1 MTRRRPE
8 QVLEW
13 LRTKPSLGE
22 VQREFPGEWERVR
35 RQVET
40 LVAADDAEA
49 LRAYLADAARPVM
62 PTQGH
67 RPPDTEL
74 VAAHVRQYLTLRTLD
89 QAYLASTTG
98 VTSGTLRLG
107 LVGGTV
113 AQRLLFRRG
122 LERKP
127 VSYPWFRLLW
137 PLVGEHNRT
146 ALMPLVREKGIY
158 CFYTRTLLRRLA
170 REIGDRRCL
179 EIGAG
184 DGTLAG
190 FLAAEGVDVVATDDQ
205 SWADSVE
212 YPTTVLRE
220 SATRALRAHEP
231 TVVLCSWPP
240 PGNPF
245 ERQVFATP
253 SVGLYIVISTHHEM
267 NAGNWPAYR
276 AQQDFDL
283 DDDVRLGRHVLPP
296 SLDGAVLFFRRR
308 PDPSRTAS

>member
-1 MTRRRPE
+1 MARRRPE
-8 QVLEW
+8 QVLDW

-22 VQREFPGEWERVR
+22 VQREFPDEWERVR
-35 RQVET
+35 RTVET

-49 LRAYLADAARPVM
+49 LRGYLADAARPVM
-62 PTQGH
+62 PGSGH

-89 QAYLASTTG
+89 AAYLASTTG

-113 AQRLLFRRG
+113 AQRLLFRRD

-127 VSYPWFRLLW
+127 VSSVWFRLLW
-137 PLVGEHNRT
+137 PLVGEHNRK

-190 FLAAEGVDVVATDDQ
+190 FLAAQGVDIVATDDH

-212 YPTTVLRE
+212 YPTTVLRQ
-220 SATRALRAHEP
+220 SATKALREHEP
-231 TVVLCSWPP
+231 SVVLCSWPP

-245 ERQVFATP
+245 ERLVFATP
-253 SVGLYIVISTHHEM
+253 SVELYIVISTHCEM

-276 AQQDFDL
+276 AQQEFDL

-308 PDPSRTAS
+308 RAAGTGD

>member
-1 MTRRRPE
+1 MSRRRPE
-8 QVLEW
+8 QVLDW
-13 LRTKPSLGE
+13 LRTKPSLAE
-22 VQREFPGEWERVR
+22 VQREFPDEWERVR
-35 RQVET
+35 HRVET
-40 LVAADDAEA
+40 LTAANDAEA
-49 LRAYLADAARPVM
+49 LGAYLADAARPVA
-62 PTQGH
+62 PSPGR
-67 RPPDTEL
+67 RPPDREL

-98 VTSGTLRLG
+98 VTSGKLRLG

-113 AQRLLFRRG
+113 AQRLLFRRD

-137 PLVGEHNRT
+137 PLVGEHNRK

-158 CFYTRTLLRRLA
+158 CFYTATLLRRLA
-170 REIGDRRCL
+170 AEIGDRRCL

-212 YPTTVLRE
+212 YPTTVLRQT
-220 SATRALRAHEP
+220 AAKALRTHRP
-231 TVVLCSWPP
+231 QVVLCSWPP

-253 SVGLYIVISTHHEM
+253 SVEVYVVVSTHSEM
-267 NAGNWPAYR
+267 NAGNWAAYR
-276 AQQDFDL
+276 EQCDFDL

-308 PDPSRTAS
+308 PGPTPAV